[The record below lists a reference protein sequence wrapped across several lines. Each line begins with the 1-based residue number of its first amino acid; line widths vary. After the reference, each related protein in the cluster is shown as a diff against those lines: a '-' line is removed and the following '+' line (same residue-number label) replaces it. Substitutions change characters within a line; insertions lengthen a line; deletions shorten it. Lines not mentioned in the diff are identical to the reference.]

1 MFLCVCVNPKLHV
14 HDSVP
19 SPHTYRVRSVRT
31 RFYPDLQ
38 QMGTSIHSSG
48 NALLPTPWNWQ
59 LSDSA
64 LGDWVREAHWL
75 WNTQTRTLA
84 GNFTSYEAEVTQPA
98 GNRNI
103 PRPTREDALSWSSGK
118 SGRAL
123 LEVAKQRLRTMAW
136 FGLVED
142 LETSVKVAAAT
153 FCLQE
158 KELLNNVRGLAS
170 SPVTLPNSDRT
181 TSRQEE
187 LKRYRTDLPGG
198 APEAAVL
205 LSAVEEHFALDL
217 ELHQYAQ
224 ELLQI
229 KLASAKQ
236 HRATGGCCVPL
247 GLPKCEVACPPG

>member
-1 MFLCVCVNPKLHV
+1 MVCECMLLRVCINPKLHV

-19 SPHTYRVRSVRT
+19 FPHTYRVRSVRT

-38 QMGTSIHSSG
+38 QMGTSIQSSG
-48 NALLPTPWNWQ
+48 NPVLPTPWNWQ

-75 WNTQTRTLA
+75 WNTQTRMLA
-84 GNFTSYEAEVTQPA
+84 GNFTSFEAEVAQPA

-103 PRPTREDALSWSSGK
+103 PRPTREDALSWSSGE

-123 LEVAKQRLRTMAW
+123 LEAAKQRLRTMAW
-136 FGLVED
+136 FGLIED

-158 KELLNNVRGLAS
+158 DELINNLQGLAS
-170 SPVTLPNSDRT
+170 SRVTLPSSDRT

-187 LKRYRTDLPGG
+187 LKKYPPGLPGG
-198 APEAAVL
+198 AQEAAV
-205 LSAVEEHFALDL
+205 EDHFALDL

-229 KLASAKQ
+229 RWASAKQ
-236 HRATGGCCVPL
+236 HRARGGCCVPL
-247 GLPKCEVACPPG
+247 GLPECEVACPAR